1 MLFALLVLFAGA
13 EQKPVPPVDNMP
25 GWASLVPIIL
35 IFGVFYFLIIL
46 PTQRKERKQREALFA
61 ALKKNDEVVT
71 AGGVIGVVQSI
82 KDDEVVLKIDDN
94 AKMRVVKSSIARII
108 PKESSASSDQIRAG
122 TPPT

>member
-1 MLFALLVLFAGA
+1 MLFALLVLLADA
-13 EQKPVPPVDNMP
+13 QPKEPAPPEVP

-46 PTQRKERKQREALFA
+46 PTQRRERKQREALFA

-71 AGGVIGVVQSI
+71 AGGIIGVVQSI
-82 KDDEVVLKIDDN
+82 KDDEVVIKIDDN

-108 PKESSASSDQIRAG
+108 PKE
-122 TPPT
+122 TPAAAPPAAT